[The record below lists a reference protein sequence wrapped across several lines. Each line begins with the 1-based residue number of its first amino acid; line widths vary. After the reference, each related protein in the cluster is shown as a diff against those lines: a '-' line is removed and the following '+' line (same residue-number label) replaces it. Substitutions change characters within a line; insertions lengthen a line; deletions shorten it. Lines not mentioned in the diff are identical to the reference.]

1 MTTSTPSYSQAES
14 YLETRAYN
22 EGITVDEL
30 LDMTPTSVS
39 DDAVESMLFWQ
50 QRHYSHGDPVSLF
63 PERANDPDNAMPED
77 PQANMQRGANVMTPY
92 EKEIARLDNEIL
104 AAEIDLQYTGDSG
117 PIFVDPNDIPDL
129 FPDFIPVFGLL

>member
-1 MTTSTPSYSQAES
+1 MSYREP
-14 YLETRAYN
+14 RAYN

-30 LDMTPTSVS
+30 LDMTPSSVS

-77 PQANMQRGANVMTPY
+77 PQANMQRGATVMTDY

-104 AAEIDLQYTGDSG
+104 AAEIDIQYTSDSG
-117 PIFVDPNDIPDL
+117 PFFSEPPDL
-129 FPDFIPVFGLL
+129 VPDFIPIFGLL